1 MEQIL
6 ASNSVSIT
14 ELKRNPS
21 AVIDKAGSQA
31 VAVLNHNRPAAYIL
45 PAHVYE
51 AMLNRLNADLRMAI
65 QDGIDSGPAVA
76 AEDVFAELNDRYA
89 ESRRGATTKA
99 RAKRST

>member
-6 ASNSVSIT
+6 AFNSVSTT

-21 AVIDKAGSQA
+21 AAIEKAGSEP
-31 VAVLNHNRPAAYIL
+31 VAVLNHNRPVAYML

-65 QDGIDSGPAVA
+65 QYGIDSGPAVA
-76 AEDVFAELNDRYA
+76 AEDLFAEFNERYA
-89 ESRRGATTKA
+89 EPRRGSATRA
-99 RAKRST
+99 HAKRPT

>member
-6 ASNSVSIT
+6 VFNSVSMP
-14 ELKRNPS
+14 ELTRNPS
-21 AVIDKAGSQA
+21 AVLEKTRPEP
-31 VAVLNHNRPAAYIL
+31 VAVLNHNRPVAYIL

-65 QDGIDSGPAVA
+65 QDGVDSGPAVA

-89 ESRRGATTKA
+89 EPRRGATTKA